1 LYLYTLATQHAGRYT
16 LRRLA
21 LVGDAA
27 HQVHPL
33 GGQGVNLGIRD
44 ARFLVDALAA
54 AAASGADVGSITA
67 LDGYSRSAA
76 AANLPMR
83 AALDGLQKLFAAEAP
98 LVAWAR
104 WGPGTRCIP
113 LDL

>member
-1 LYLYTLATQHAGRYT
+1 M
-16 LRRLA
+16 
-21 LVGDAA
+21 
-27 HQVHPL
+27 

-76 AANLPMR
+76 AANLPMM